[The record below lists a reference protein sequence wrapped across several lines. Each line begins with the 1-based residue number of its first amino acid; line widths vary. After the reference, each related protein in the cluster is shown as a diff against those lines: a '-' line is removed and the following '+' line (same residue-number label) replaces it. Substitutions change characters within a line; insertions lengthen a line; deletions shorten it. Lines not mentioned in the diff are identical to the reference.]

1 MTAEQYLANVCRRLH
16 EEYVEAIKRER
27 ANDGKAYF
35 WGFKE
40 GIELAM
46 NIAVAHNRQF
56 ETAAKAHAAAV
67 AEIVDKLKDKA

>member
-27 ANDGKAYF
+27 SNEGKAYF

-40 GIELAM
+40 GLELAV
-46 NIAVAHNRQF
+46 NIAVAHSRQF
-56 ETAAKAHAAAV
+56 EAAAKAHADAV
-67 AEIVDKLKDKA
+67 AEIVDKLKEQA